1 MKTCHLQAFTIMRLT
16 MVGLLLGAGLPWFN
30 PARADSLAHLEQQAF
45 RAAVAEVAES
55 VVQIHAV
62 GGLEQVDQVLLTG
75 GPSTGLIVSADG
87 HIVTSAYTIAQQPT
101 SILVRLPDGRQ
112 AAARVVA
119 RDYGRMLVLLK
130 VKAERPLPTV
140 QLAPLDTMRVGQSAL
155 AIGRTYRADQ
165 VDVSVGIVS
174 ALRRMHGRVLQ
185 TDANISAVNYG
196 GPLVD
201 LHGRVLG
208 VMVPMSPNPQG
219 NAAHHKGGQ
228 NEVAGVEFYDSG
240 IGFAV
245 PLAHI
250 MAKLESW
257 KQGVDLEPG
266 LLGVGLISGAS
277 FATPATIATIWHNSP
292 AASAGWKPD
301 DRIVAIDGIPVETQ
315 DQLRSQIVPRYAG
328 DQLRVTLQ
336 RGDQQL
342 ESQVTLT
349 ATLEVF
355 RHAMIGFLPMRD
367 SIEPKG
373 VIVRDI
379 LPESPA
385 AQAGLQPADRLTKIG
400 DEKVASVDRAM
411 TVLAKHHPGQEVAV
425 TILRSPNEEQSEQDR
440 QIGTKAP
447 AEQTLSIRLA
457 NLTADLPDRT
467 NRSPEPAKTPKVGEV
482 SAPAGK
488 SPNHAADSGTHA
500 ADSKKVDQTSEAYQL
515 KSFRLPE
522 FSHQAQVLRPK
533 KLDPSRKYPLL
544 IWLHDRPE
552 LDRSELDRSEL
563 AKLEADAWR
572 PYCQR
577 DGLLLLQPQFK
588 DSQDWSADDLKYL
601 RQLIRAAS
609 RRLYGDPLRIGVAGR
624 GKGGQLAYLLGLR
637 HLVPAVITIDTPV
650 PRTVTLG
657 ENQPGQRLMLLSLQR
672 QNSPLQPL
680 LRKDFQRLHTA
691 GYPTAQWELRN
702 PNGQL
707 EPRDRDAISR
717 WIGALDRL

>member
-1 MKTCHLQAFTIMRLT
+1 MKTCHLPAFTIMRLT
-16 MVGLLLGAGLPWFN
+16 IVGLLLGAGLSWFN
-30 PARADSLAHLEQQAF
+30 PARADSLARLEQQAF

-62 GGLEQVDQVLLTG
+62 GGLEQVGQVLLTG

-112 AAARVVA
+112 TAARVVA

-130 VKAERPLPTV
+130 VKAEQPLPTV
-140 QLAPLDTMRVGQSAL
+140 QLAPLDTMRVGQSAI
-155 AIGRTYRADQ
+155 AVGRTYRADQ

-201 LHGRVLG
+201 LQGRVLG
-208 VMVPMSPNPQG
+208 VMVPMSPNPQA

-228 NEVAGVEFYDSG
+228 SEVAGVEFYDSG

-301 DRIVAIDGIPVETQ
+301 DQIVAIDGIPVETQ

-328 DQLRVTLQ
+328 DQLTVTLQ

-342 ESQVTLT
+342 ESQITLT

-355 RHAMIGFLPMRD
+355 RHAMLGFLPMRHT
-367 SIEPKG
+367 IEPKG
-373 VIVRDI
+373 VIIRDI

-385 AQAGLQPADRLTKIG
+385 AQAGLQPADRLTKID
-400 DEKVASVDRAM
+400 DEKVESVDHAM
-411 TVLAKHHPGQEVAV
+411 KLLAKHHPEQKVAV
-425 TILRSPNEEQSEQDR
+425 TILRNPDEGQSEQDR
-440 QIGTKAP
+440 QIGQDTP
-447 AEQTLSIRLA
+447 EERTLSIRLA
-457 NLTADLPDRT
+457 NLSADLPDRT
-467 NRSPEPAKTPKVGEV
+467 NRSSEPAKTPKVGEV
-482 SAPAGK
+482 PAQVGE
-488 SPNHAADSGTHA
+488 SLNQAAESGTHA
-500 ADSKKVDQTSEAYQL
+500 GDSKKVEQTSEAYQL

-552 LDRSELDRSEL
+552 Q

-588 DSQDWSADDLKYL
+588 DSQDWSPDDLKYL

-680 LRKDFQRLHTA
+680 LRKDFQRLHAA

-702 PNGQL
+702 PDGLL

-717 WIGALDRL
+717 WIDALDRL